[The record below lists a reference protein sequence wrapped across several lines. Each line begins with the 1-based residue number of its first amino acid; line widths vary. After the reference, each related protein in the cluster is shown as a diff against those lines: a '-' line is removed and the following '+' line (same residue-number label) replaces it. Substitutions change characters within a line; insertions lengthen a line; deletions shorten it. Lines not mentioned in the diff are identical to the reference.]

1 VVRFKDSRLEGTGY
15 REGEAGRRHL
25 NGGKGREV
33 ERRRVACQTVAG
45 RGMVARCRSVA
56 AAVGEALPLLEEG
69 DDPSWAELGLKAK
82 GC

>member
-1 VVRFKDSRLEGTGY
+1 
-15 REGEAGRRHL
+15 
-25 NGGKGREV
+25 
-33 ERRRVACQTVAG
+33 VACQTVVG
-45 RGMVARCRSVA
+45 RGMVARCRPVA